1 MRMMVTMTKK
11 HFYSWQNIADAANTI
26 TASMLIDEWKPD
38 YIVGLTRG
46 GLPLAV
52 MLSNK
57 LDIPMKTLNVS
68 FRDGGNAES
77 NKEMAADAFGIFQQ
91 GFGNEGKNILI
102 VDDINDTGATFQWI
116 KDDWETL
123 HNDKNGVM
131 GDSSSWNTVW
141 TKNVR
146 FAVIT
151 ENLSSEFSL
160 VDYSTHEVNK
170 AEEDV
175 WLVYP
180 WEL

>member
-1 MRMMVTMTKK
+1 MRMMATMIKK
-11 HFYSWQNIADAANTI
+11 HYYSWQD
-26 TASMLIDEWKPD
+26 IDNAVNKIVTDMYIDMWKPD

-52 MLSNK
+52 SLSNK
-57 LDIPMKTLNVS
+57 IDVPMETLNVT
-68 FRDGGNAES
+68 FRDGVNAES
-77 NKEMAADAFGIFQQ
+77 NKQMAEDAFGHFQQ
-91 GFGNEGKNILI
+91 GHGQEGKNILI
-102 VDDINDTGATFQWI
+102 IDDINDTGATFQWI
-116 KDDWETL
+116 KHDWEKL

-131 GDSSSWNTVW
+131 GDSSSWDTVW
-141 TKNVR
+141 GKNVR
-146 FAVIT
+146 FAVLT

-160 VDYSTHEVNK
+160 VDYWVHEVNK

>member
-1 MRMMVTMTKK
+1 MTNK
-11 HFYSWQNIADAANTI
+11 HFYTWQD
-26 TASMLIDEWKPD
+26 IDNAVNKIVTDMYIDMWKPD

-52 MLSNK
+52 SLSNK
-57 LDIPMKTLNVS
+57 IDVPMKTLDVS
-68 FRDGGNAES
+68 FRDGATAES
-77 NKEMAADAFGIFQQ
+77 DKQMAEDAFGIFQQ
-91 GFGNEGKNILI
+91 GFGHEGKNILI
-102 VDDINDTGATFQWI
+102 IDDINDTGATFQWI
-116 KDDWETL
+116 KDDWEKL

-131 GDSSSWNTVW
+131 GDSSSWDTVW